1 MQYYKL
7 VASLAEVDAAAARK
21 KAFGKKAVL
30 SAKSNAFNEHFHDRA
45 FFYVADIIDN
55 VLTVGIICAED
66 IDINKQF
73 LKYADALDMALNESL
88 QAEEITIHTVR
99 TLLSRAERNSYIEDA
114 EKSFRTI

>member
-30 SAKSNAFNEHFHDRA
+30 SAKSNAFNEHFHERA
-45 FFYVADIIDN
+45 FFYVEAIIVN
-55 VLTVGIICAED
+55 VITVGLICAED

-73 LKYADALDMALNESL
+73 PKYANALDMLFFGLIISGNQIVIPDKFIA
-88 QAEEITIHTVR
+88 
-99 TLLSRAERNSYIEDA
+99 
-114 EKSFRTI
+114 